1 MRKKLCAMRKGK
13 KRGMKEIFVFSSSRF
28 KCGTIRE
35 RIKVSPQEERLR
47 FVTLDEVRD
56 EEEEL
61 NSE

>member
-1 MRKKLCAMRKGK
+1 MWN
-13 KRGMKEIFVFSSSRF
+13 
-28 KCGTIRE
+28 E